1 MTETQSPGGTDRAIG
16 PADAPVTILEYG
28 DYQCPYCAGARP
40 VLEDLVERADG
51 RARLVF
57 RHYPLDSVHPLAR
70 RAAEAAEAAG
80 AQGRFWPMHGLLY
93 ENQDDL
99 TDEEDLRSYAKRLE
113 LDLARFDG
121 DLAEHRHAGRV
132 QEDRLAGE
140 RDGVRGTPGVFLN
153 GVPYEGRLETQAL
166 LRAVEEAAD
175 GAGNREPGNRGADR
189 AVRRVG
195 PDDLF
200 GGLGDPIAEICS
212 EERGVNNTTLRRVV
226 ELAVEIAR
234 EGREGRKIG
243 TLFAVGDHEEVLV
256 RSRPLV
262 LDPLAGHPDS
272 VKHVKDP
279 DVRETVKELAQ
290 LDGAFVISD
299 GGVVVSAARYLD
311 ASSGDLKLPLG
322 LGSRH
327 MAAASISR
335 NTKAVAVAV
344 SESSTVRV
352 FDEGEVVAEIVPEV
366 WMLRGYGP
374 YPGA

>member
-1 MTETQSPGGTDRAIG
+1 MTDTQAGGRDRTMG
-16 PADAPVTILEYG
+16 PADAPVTLVEYG
-28 DYQCPYCAGARP
+28 DYQCPYCAAARP
-40 VLEDLVERADG
+40 VLEDLVEMADG
-51 RARLVF
+51 KARLVF

-80 AQGRFWPMHGLLY
+80 AQGRFWPMHALLY
-93 ENQDDL
+93 ENQEDL
-99 TDEEDLRSYAKRLE
+99 TDDDLRSYAIRLE

-140 RDGVRGTPGVFLN
+140 RDGVRGTPGIFLD
-153 GVPYEGRLETQAL
+153 GVPYDGALEIEAL
-166 LRAVEEAAD
+166 LRAVEEAAE
-175 GAGNREPGNRGADR
+175 GAGGRRTDR

-195 PDDLF
+195 AGDSF
-200 GGLGDPIAEICS
+200 GGLDDPIAEICS

-243 TLFAVGDHEEVLV
+243 TLFAVGDHEAVLL

-262 LDPLAGHPDS
+262 LDPLAGHPDD
-272 VKHVKDP
+272 VKRVKDP

-290 LDGAFVISD
+290 LDGAFVVAD
-299 GGVVVSAARYLD
+299 EGVVVSAARYLD
-311 ASSGDLKLPLG
+311 AASGNLDLPLG

-335 NTKAVAVAV
+335 NTNAVAVAV

-352 FDEGEVVAEIVPEV
+352 FDDGEVVAEIVPEV

-374 YPGA
+374 YPGPRSTS